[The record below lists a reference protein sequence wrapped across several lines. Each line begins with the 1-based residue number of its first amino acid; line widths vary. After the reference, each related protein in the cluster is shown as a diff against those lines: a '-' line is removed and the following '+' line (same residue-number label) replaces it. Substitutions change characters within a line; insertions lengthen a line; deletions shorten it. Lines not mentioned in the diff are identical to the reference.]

1 MNSNIQRDFQIS
13 ISVPLNLHFP
23 FENGYVVI
31 VYTLYKQAWRGTM
44 FQRNHMVE
52 VEELALNEER
62 QKDHRQVLRIIDG
75 SWEFHMWYFVP
86 FVTICTIY
94 KTWKTLLVK
103 LQAEASHITVFN
115 LNSTNF
121 KALTRICAK
130 KVKSNKGH
138 VPSSA
143 SIKFRWG
150 NELNMTAKQRFFSF
164 RGRWRRRR
172 KSKQVCCSW

>member
-1 MNSNIQRDFQIS
+1 
-13 ISVPLNLHFP
+13 
-23 FENGYVVI
+23 
-31 VYTLYKQAWRGTM
+31 M

-62 QKDHRQVLRIIDG
+62 QKDHRQVLKIIDG
-75 SWEFHMWYFVP
+75 SWEFHMWYFVR

-121 KALTRICAK
+121 KALTRIWVK

-143 SIKFRWG
+143 SIKFRWRNWIKCLQSSAFFPSEVVGEGKEKVNKFVAVGSYVPVG
-150 NELNMTAKQRFFSF
+150 NYMFKVNNRNI
-164 RGRWRRRR
+164 RGRCGICSKLTIKAPERRQWRIFV
-172 KSKQVCCSW
+172 S